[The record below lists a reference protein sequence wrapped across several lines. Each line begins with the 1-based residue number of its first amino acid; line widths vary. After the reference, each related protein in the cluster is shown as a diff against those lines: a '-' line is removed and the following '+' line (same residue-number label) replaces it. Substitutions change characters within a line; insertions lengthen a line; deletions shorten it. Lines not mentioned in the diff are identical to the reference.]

1 MENGK
6 KKEDGFKM
14 FKFRILMI
22 PTIEITNVRI
32 VQRLKILRLIFMCF
46 QLDLVIYIKHQN

>member
-14 FKFRILMI
+14 FKSRILVI
-22 PTIEITNVRI
+22 PTTEVTNVRI
-32 VQRLKILRLIFMCF
+32 AQPLKNPETNFYVFTTAFGHL
-46 QLDLVIYIKHQN
+46 H